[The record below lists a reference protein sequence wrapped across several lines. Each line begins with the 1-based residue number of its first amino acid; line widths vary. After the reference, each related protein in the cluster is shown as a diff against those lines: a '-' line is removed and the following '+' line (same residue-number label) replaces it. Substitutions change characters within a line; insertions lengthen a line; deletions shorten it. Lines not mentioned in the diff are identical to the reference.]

1 MENFSHQILRDNVRA
16 MFSIVCYLKIT

>member
-16 MFSIVCYLKIT
+16 MFSIVCY